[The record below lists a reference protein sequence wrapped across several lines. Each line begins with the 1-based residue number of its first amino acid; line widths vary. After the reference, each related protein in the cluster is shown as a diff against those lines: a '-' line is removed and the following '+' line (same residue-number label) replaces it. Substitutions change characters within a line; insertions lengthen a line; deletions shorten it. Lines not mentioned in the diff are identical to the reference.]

1 MCWHSPGMDCLEF
14 WSQVPS
20 VWDSHSFNRHLP
32 PCVVLDARSKE
43 RGSVASASKLYPPY
57 PTPFQMGGSQRQEAI
72 PPPFL
77 AIKGSMLQGLKSGTP
92 KAEYGP
98 QRRSVWLTQMFLI
111 FKKFFSS
118 IEKLGYLS
126 ESSHSLLGPEPRL
139 DSESS
144 LDLNPAASLEARLL
158 QVTAVPTTPSCF
170 SDTKAESWKWPLW
183 IGLCSQS
190 WGQQEST
197 IFTQGILADRNLEGG
212 RGTRGL
218 SLGCICLGLCVRWGK
233 LHASTSEDAGVM
245 ETGLLLGT
253 VIAWRVWARK
263 GLIKARFR
271 VASLPPLPLEK
282 RKGKGK

>member
-1 MCWHSPGMDCLEF
+1 MPG
-14 WSQVPS
+14 V
-20 VWDSHSFNRHLP
+20 R
-32 PCVVLDARSKE
+32 
-43 RGSVASASKLYPPY
+43 RGDLLLLSSKLYPPY
-57 PTPFQMGGSQRQEAI
+57 PTPFQMGGSQRQEVI

-126 ESSHSLLGPEPRL
+126 ESSHSWLGPEPRL

-170 SDTKAESWKWPLW
+170 PDTKAES
-183 IGLCSQS
+183 
-190 WGQQEST
+190 
-197 IFTQGILADRNLEGG
+197 
-212 RGTRGL
+212 
-218 SLGCICLGLCVRWGK
+218 
-233 LHASTSEDAGVM
+233 
-245 ETGLLLGT
+245 
-253 VIAWRVWARK
+253 
-263 GLIKARFR
+263 
-271 VASLPPLPLEK
+271 
-282 RKGKGK
+282 